1 MIHSPHPI
9 QSNGDTLIVYLY
21 SLAFGFVSASLILE
35 GAAFTSS
42 SLNMNGRMVACE
54 HTNAHWLHW
63 IHFSAFH
70 VGTVTAVPRF
80 SYADA
85 PCSNCPSGLPM
96 NADTGKESPS
106 IKEIGSRRF
115 STILTTSGR
124 PSYGFLAGSAAGL
137 DHEAGIST
145 LCTASTPASIAL

>member
-21 SLAFGFVSASLILE
+21 SLAFGFVSASLMLA

-42 SLNMNGRMVACE
+42 SLNMNGRIVACE

-96 NADTGKESPS
+96 NADTGRESPS
-106 IKEIGSRRF
+106 INAIGFIKS
-115 STILTTSGR
+115 STILTVSGR
-124 PSYGFLAGSAAGL
+124 PVNLAGAGSASGL
-137 DHEAGIST
+137 DQEAGTST